1 MNLNELLNP
10 WAALRRARLE
20 VDRLRRE
27 QATLVDE
34 LRLAELRERQLATHG
49 QRLLKDLKK
58 AQKNDNRG
66 KDGRFKKGDS
76 K

>member
-20 VDRLRRE
+20 VATLKRE

-34 LRLAELRERQLATHG
+34 LRAAELRERQLVTHN

-66 KDGRFKKGDS
+66 KDGRFKKGGD